1 MGGPGPRQF
10 VAPAALPGAAL
21 QPASFSIEDL
31 EEHQGGAIIF
41 KMNYEG
47 TYHPADPG
55 DFAPAPG
62 HEDLARSND
71 RDLRSG
77 RKGTAVSMLQPEL
90 QSPARRHLEGEG
102 RRKANPRAWRHG
114 GVEHELARGALGVD
128 SRRNDAHHRDSPAST
143 PASSMLLDAFS
154 PRTHDAGVQG

>member
-1 MGGPGPRQF
+1 MGGPSPRQF

-21 QPASFSIEDL
+21 QPAPFSIEDL
-31 EEHQGGAIIF
+31 EEPQGGTVVF
-41 KMNYEG
+41 KMNYKG
-47 TYHPADPG
+47 TYHSADPD

-77 RKGTAVSMLQPEL
+77 HKGTAVSVLQPEL

-102 RRKANPRAWRHG
+102 RREANPRAWRHG

-143 PASSMLLDAFS
+143 AASSMLLDAFS

>member
-1 MGGPGPRQF
+1 MGGPDPRRF
-10 VAPAALPGAAL
+10 VAPAALPRAAL

-71 RDLRSG
+71 RDLRSAC
-77 RKGTAVSMLQPEL
+77 KGTAVSVLQPEL

-102 RRKANPRAWRHG
+102 RRKANARAWRHG
-114 GVEHELARGALGVD
+114 GVEHELARGAFSMD
-128 SRRNDAHHRDSPAST
+128 SRRNDAHHRDSPASAVA
-143 PASSMLLDAFS
+143 PSMLLDAFS